1 MDPSRVRVH
10 KLTNGLQT
18 LVLLGVL
25 GTLMGWLAWSLGGRL
40 LFGLVVAFIL
50 FSYVAAPRLSP
61 RLVRR
66 LGGTQAVRD
75 QTSLRMLAGHAEDML
90 EDVARLAD
98 RSADGETVPS
108 VSLAVEIA
116 LPDEGRREAF
126 LEDLRH
132 TFEDLARRYSTEP
145 ADGPT
150 DDRERFRFTLAC
162 YPTSDEEAT

>member
-1 MDPSRVRVH
+1 MDKRLLLSIACLIFLIGCSAEQGGDPSDQA
-10 KLTNGLQT
+10 TAP
-18 LVLLGVL
+18 GV
-25 GTLMGWLAWSLGGRL
+25 GE
-40 LFGLVVAFIL
+40 VC
-50 FSYVAAPRLSP
+50 
-61 RLVRR
+61 